1 MYKKHKITENAEAA
15 EEDSEGRYLHVEYE
29 RDSV

>member
-1 MYKKHKITENAEAA
+1 MYKKHKIPENAEAA